1 MARLLPPESAP
12 VQEVA
17 QELAIS
23 AATLERWLA
32 ATLSKPGEHRIW
44 TARAR
49 LEALIATASMDEA
62 GKSAWCRENGLY
74 PQELTRWCETAAQ
87 ALADPRDRPA
97 SLSETKADRR
107 RIKELER
114 DLRRKERAL
123 AETTAL
129 LVLRKKLSAIFP
141 TDEGEDA

>member
-12 VQEVA
+12 VQQVA

-32 ATLSKPGEHRIW
+32 ATLSRPSEHRLW
-44 TARAR
+44 TAQAR

-74 PQELTRWCETAAQ
+74 PQEITR
-87 ALADPRDRPA
+87 
-97 SLSETKADRR
+97 
-107 RIKELER
+107 
-114 DLRRKERAL
+114 
-123 AETTAL
+123 
-129 LVLRKKLSAIFP
+129 
-141 TDEGEDA
+141 